1 MMLSRFLSYAIAFI
15 IVASVVDVTSAA
27 TLRNAVSVDRDVVRL
42 SDLFIDAGE
51 HSKTIVANAPTLGKR
66 ETFGAQQLQNIARRA
81 GLDWY
86 PESRYD
92 RTVVCRPGDLISTD
106 EIVAKLL
113 VKLRRSGLPKNQ
125 RIKLFKRD
133 LSIYVARGAKADIRI
148 LTPKINIKNGT
159 FSAAVEIPRGGR
171 GTERLQ
177 ITGRTFKV
185 VSVPVFARRLQRNEI
200 IREAD
205 LDFVELPQSA
215 VGRNA
220 LLDARNII
228 GKTPKRLIQTGK
240 QIRSGDLKPPTVVR
254 KGSLVTIV
262 LRTKK
267 MLITA
272 RGRAIDDG
280 AKGEVVR
287 VQNTR
292 SRKTIEAT
300 VVGPSRVTIGLLGGV
315 L

>member
-1 MMLSRFLSYAIAFI
+1 MSI
-15 IVASVVDVTSAA
+15 
-27 TLRNAVSVDRDVVRL
+27 DRDVIRL
-42 SDLFIDAGE
+42 SDLFIDAGK
-51 HSKTIVANAPTLGKR
+51 HGKTIVANAPAPGKS
-66 ETFGAQQLQNIARRA
+66 ETFGARQLQNIARRA

-92 RTVVCRPGDLISTD
+92 RTVVRRPGDLISTE
-106 EIVAKLL
+106 EILAKLF
-113 VKLRRSGLPKNQ
+113 VKLRQSGLPNNQ
-125 RIKLFKRD
+125 RIKLSKRD
-133 LSIYVARGAKADIRI
+133 LSIYVARGAKADIQI
-148 LTPKINIKNGT
+148 LKLKFDIKNGT
-159 FSAAVEIPRGGR
+159 FSAAIEIPRGGR
-171 GTERLQ
+171 GAERLQ
-177 ITGRTFKV
+177 ITGRTYKV
-185 VSVPVFARRLQRNEI
+185 VSVPVFARRLQKNDI

-228 GKTPKRLIQTGK
+228 GKTPKRLIQIGK

-267 MLITA
+267 MFITA

-300 VVGPSRVTIGLLGGV
+300 VAGPSRVTIGLLGGI

>member
-1 MMLSRFLSYAIAFI
+1 MLSRFLPYAIAFF
-15 IVASVVDVTSAA
+15 IVGAAIDASTAA
-27 TLRNAVSVDRDVVRL
+27 TLRNAVSVERDIIRL
-42 SDLFIDAGE
+42 GDLFIDAGK
-51 HSKTIVANAPTLGKR
+51 HSKTVVANSPAPGR
-66 ETFGAQQLQNIARRA
+66 SETFGARQLQNIARRA

-92 RTVVCRPGDLISTD
+92 RTVVRRPGDLVSTE
-106 EIVAKLL
+106 EIAT
-113 VKLRRSGLPKNQ
+113 KLRHALRQSGLPKDQ
-125 RIKLFKRD
+125 RIKLSKKD
-133 LSIYVARGAKADIRI
+133 LSVYVARGTQNEVRI
-148 LTPKINIKNGT
+148 LSPRFNIKNGT
-159 FSAAVEIPRGGR
+159 FSAKIEIPRGKR
-171 GTERLQ
+171 GNERLQ
-177 ITGRTFKV
+177 ITGRTYTV
-185 VSVPVFARRLQRNEI
+185 VKVPVFSRRLQRNDI

-205 LDFVELPQSA
+205 LDIIELPLSA

-220 LLDARNII
+220 LLNIRDII
-228 GKTPKRLIQTGK
+228 GKTPKRLIQNGK
-240 QIRSGDLKPPTVVR
+240 QIRSGDLKPPTVVK
-254 KGSLVTIV
+254 KGSIVTIV

-272 RGRAIDDG
+272 RGKAIDDG

-300 VVGPSRVTIGLLGGV
+300 VVGPSRVTIGLLGSV

>member
-1 MMLSRFLSYAIAFI
+1 MFSRFRSYAIAFF
-15 IVASVVDVTSAA
+15 IVGAIVETTTAA
-27 TLRNAVSVDRDVVRL
+27 TLRNAVSVDRDVIRL
-42 SDLFIDAGE
+42 SDLFIDAGK
-51 HSKTIVANAPTLGKR
+51 HSKTVIANAPAPGR
-66 ETFGAQQLQNIARRA
+66 SETFGARQLQNIARRA

-92 RTVVCRPGDLISTD
+92 RTVVRRPGDLIATD
-106 EIVAKLL
+106 EIISRLEKT
-113 VKLRRSGLPKNQ
+113 LRQSGLPKSQ
-125 RIKLFKRD
+125 RIKLSKKD
-133 LSIYVARGAKADIRI
+133 LSIYVARGAQSDIRI
-148 LTPKINIKNGT
+148 SSPKFNIKTGT
-159 FSAAVEIPRGGR
+159 FSAAIEIPRGKR
-171 GTERLQ
+171 GIERLQ
-177 ITGRTFKV
+177 VTGRTFSV
-185 VSVPVFARRLQRNEI
+185 VNVPVFARRLQRNDI
-200 IREAD
+200 IRKAD
-205 LDFVELPQSA
+205 LDFIELPQSA

-220 LLDARNII
+220 LLDTRDIV

-240 QIRSGDLKPPTVVR
+240 QIRNGDLKPPTVVK

-300 VVGPSRVTIGLLGGV
+300 VAGPSRVTIGLLGGI

>member
-1 MMLSRFLSYAIAFI
+1 MSI
-15 IVASVVDVTSAA
+15 
-27 TLRNAVSVDRDVVRL
+27 DRDVIRL
-42 SDLFIDAGE
+42 SDLFIDAGK
-51 HSKTIVANAPTLGKR
+51 HGKTIVANAPAPGKS
-66 ETFGAQQLQNIARRA
+66 ETFGARQLQNIARRA

-92 RTVVCRPGDLISTD
+92 RTVVRRPGDLISTE
-106 EIVAKLL
+106 EILAKLF
-113 VKLRRSGLPKNQ
+113 VKLRQSGLPNNQ
-125 RIKLFKRD
+125 RIKLSKRD
-133 LSIYVARGAKADIRI
+133 LSIYVARGAKADIQI
-148 LTPKINIKNGT
+148 LKLKFDIKNGT
-159 FSAAVEIPRGGR
+159 FSAAIEIPRGGR
-171 GTERLQ
+171 GAERLQ
-177 ITGRTFKV
+177 ITGRTYKV
-185 VSVPVFARRLQRNEI
+185 VSVPVFARRLQKNDI

-228 GKTPKRLIQTGK
+228 GKTPKRLIQIGK

-300 VVGPSRVTIGLLGGV
+300 VAGPSRVTIGLLGGI

>member
-1 MMLSRFLSYAIAFI
+1 MLSRFLPYAIAFFFVGAAI
-15 IVASVVDVTSAA
+15 DTTSAA

-42 SDLFIDAGE
+42 SDLFIDAGK
-51 HSKTIVANAPTLGKR
+51 HGKTIVANAPAPGR
-66 ETFGAQQLQNIARRA
+66 SETFGAQQLQNIARRA

-92 RTVVCRPGDLISTD
+92 RTVVRRPGDLISTD
-106 EIVAKLL
+106 EVVSKLAHA
-113 VKLRRSGLPKNQ
+113 LRKAGLPADQ
-125 RIKLFKRD
+125 RIKLSKKD
-133 LSIYVARGAKADIRI
+133 LSIYVSKGHQNDIRI
-148 LTPKINIKNGT
+148 SSPKFNIKNGT
-159 FSAAVEIPRGGR
+159 FSATVEIPRGKR

-177 ITGRTFKV
+177 ITGRTFSVMK
-185 VSVPVFARRLQRNEI
+185 VPVFARRLQRNDI
-200 IREAD
+200 IRQGD
-205 LDFVELPQSA
+205 LDFIELPESA

-220 LLDARNII
+220 LLDPNKII

-240 QIRSGDLKPPTVVR
+240 QIRNGDLKPPTIVK

-280 AKGEVVR
+280 AKGEIVR

-300 VVGPSRVTIGLLGGV
+300 VAGPSRVTIGLLGSV